1 MHEFDEHPAGGVN
14 RLMPVEAFVNQLL
27 GRAAR
32 GCFVCKRD
40 LRLDYR
46 VLAIVNECRHCG
58 LSPIAYIFHCQRVPT
73 YGNVDER

>member
-1 MHEFDEHPAGGVN
+1 
-14 RLMPVEAFVNQLL
+14 MPVEAF
-27 GRAAR
+27 A
-32 GCFVCKRD
+32 FVCKRD

-58 LSPIAYIFHCQRVPT
+58 LLPIAYIFHCQRAPT